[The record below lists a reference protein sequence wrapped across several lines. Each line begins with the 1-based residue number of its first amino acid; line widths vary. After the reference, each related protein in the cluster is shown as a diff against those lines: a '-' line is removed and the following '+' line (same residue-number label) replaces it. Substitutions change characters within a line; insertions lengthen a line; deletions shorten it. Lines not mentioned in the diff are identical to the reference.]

1 MDDVDRGSI
10 VLSLSGHD
18 RANFFF
24 VVGLEGENYL
34 LLADGK
40 FRPID
45 HPKKKKRKH
54 CKVMSVNGNDR
65 ISEKLK
71 TGVKI
76 NNAELRKALKSFLK
90 EEVI

>member
-18 RANFFF
+18 KANLFF
-24 VVGLEGENYL
+24 VVGFEGENYL

-40 FRPID
+40 FRPVD

-54 CKVMSVNGNDR
+54 CKVMSAEGMER
-65 ISEKLK
+65 ITEKLK
-71 TGVKI
+71 TGRKI
-76 NNAELRKALKSFLK
+76 NDAELRKALKLFLK